1 MNTAYKK
8 LLVLSRALGAP
19 EPDEIFE
26 RAGVDVSKSQLH
38 AWRLG
43 DGHRHF
49 RPIPADMVA
58 SYLDGLIHWVDSENA
73 GNE

>member
-19 EPDEIFE
+19 DPEDIFE
-26 RAGVDVSKSQLH
+26 RAGIDVSKSQLH

-43 DGHRHF
+43 EGHRHF

-58 SYLDGLIHWVDSENA
+58 SYIDGLIDWADSGKA
-73 GNE
+73 GND